1 MANTNNNNINILKTK
16 FDSFK
21 EYVNKNDT
29 LKNNKTI
36 QNLLKKIYNVVV
48 FLETKNLIDSSI
60 IKTLINTI
68 EFFLDEDGEHSVSE
82 KIVGATVIVGE
93 LNELDEQIQ
102 EFNEETDDLKTIEDT
117 IDNTS
122 ENIQKSLDGH
132 NNNSGKMDK
141 SILIL
146 IIVLSVVIFFVIVGL
161 IIYFNRGKKT
171 SKKQKLGKK

>member
-48 FLETKNLIDSSI
+48 FLETK
-60 IKTLINTI
+60 TLINTI

-102 EFNEETDDLKTIEDT
+102 EFNDETDDLKTIEDT